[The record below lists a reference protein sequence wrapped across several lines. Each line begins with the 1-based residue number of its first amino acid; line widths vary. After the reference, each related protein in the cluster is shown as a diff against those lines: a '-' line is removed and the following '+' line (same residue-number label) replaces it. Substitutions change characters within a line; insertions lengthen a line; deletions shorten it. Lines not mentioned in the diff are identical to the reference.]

1 MWIDLSPLKAN
12 RDYRLLFISQVVS
25 FLGSMMT
32 YVAIPVQVYSITQS
46 SKMVGMVSALQLIP
60 LLVFGLLGG
69 SVADRFDRKRLL
81 IVSEL
86 LMAVGAIALTI
97 NAFIPAPSFALIIIV
112 SFLMQAVSAFH
123 RPAMDAL
130 TQKLVPEKDYAS
142 IGALGSLRSSTGA
155 ILGPAIGGLLIASF
169 GPGAVYIVDTV
180 SFGIA
185 TGCIAMMK
193 SDLRV
198 SSKEAA
204 KTLSHMWEGVVYASK
219 KPVLIGTYL
228 VDIIAMAFAFP
239 VAIFP
244 ALSQQWGGADAAG
257 NMFAAMSVGS
267 LLMTGISGWTKGVKH
282 KGRGVVWAASA
293 WSLAIL
299 ALAFATTLWQ
309 ALLCLVIAGAF
320 DMLSGLYRGI
330 IWNEAIPNTMR
341 GRMAG
346 IEMIS
351 YMSGPLIGGAR
362 VGWMADKFG
371 ISYAL
376 SFGAFISVF
385 GVLAVGLFIRGF
397 WNYAGVNAPAAKA

>member
-32 YVAIPVQVYSITQS
+32 YVAVPVQVFSLTQS

-60 LLVFGLLGG
+60 LLAFGLLGG
-69 SVADRFDRKRLL
+69 SIADRFDRKRLL

-86 LMAVGAIALTI
+86 LMAIGALALCL
-97 NAFIPAPSFALIIIV
+97 NSVLAKPSFLVILIA
-112 SFLMQAVSAFH
+112 SFLMQAVNAFH

-130 TQKLVPEKDYAS
+130 TQTLVPEKDYAS
-142 IGALGSLRSSTGA
+142 IGALGSLRHSVGA
-155 ILGPAIGGLLIASF
+155 IVGPALGGLLIAQW
-169 GPGAVYIVDTV
+169 GPVAVYAIDTV
-180 SFGIA
+180 SFLLA
-185 TGCIAMMK
+185 VGCIALMK
-193 SDLRV
+193 SDLRQ
-198 SSKEAA
+198 AA
-204 KTLSHMWEGVVYASK
+204 LKTASTLNHMWEGMVYAGK
-219 KPVLIGTYL
+219 NPVLIGTYC

-244 ALSQQWGGADAAG
+244 ALAEQWGGADAAG
-257 NMFAAMSVGS
+257 QLFAAMSVGS
-267 LLMTGISGWTKGVKH
+267 LMMTGVSGWTSRVAR
-282 KGRGVVWAASA
+282 KGRGVALAAAA

-299 ALAFATTLWQ
+299 GLAFSTSLWQ
-309 ALLCLVIAGAF
+309 ALLCLVLAGAF

-330 IWNEAIPNTMR
+330 IWNETIPNEMR

-362 VGWMADKFG
+362 VGWMADSFG
-371 ISYAL
+371 TSYAL
-376 SFGAFISVF
+376 SFGAILSIL
-385 GVLAVGLFIRGF
+385 GVLGCGYWIRAF
-397 WNYAGVNAPAAKA
+397 WNYSGRPSAGVS

>member
-12 RDYRLLFISQVVS
+12 RDYRLLFTSQVVS
-25 FLGSMMT
+25 YLGSMMT
-32 YVAIPVQVYSITQS
+32 YVAIPVQVYALTQS
-46 SKMVGMVSALQLIP
+46 SKMVGLVSALQLIP

-81 IVSEL
+81 IVSEI
-86 LMAVGAIALTI
+86 LMAIGALSLTI
-97 NAFIPAPSFALIIIV
+97 NAFLPSPSFILIVVV
-112 SFLMQAVSAFH
+112 SFLMQGVNAFH

-142 IGALGSLRSSTGA
+142 IGALGSLRSSAGA
-155 ILGPAIGGLLIASF
+155 ILGPAIAGVLIASW
-169 GPGAVYIVDTV
+169 GPGAVYIVDTL
-180 SFGIA
+180 SFGVA
-185 TGCIAMMK
+185 TICIAMMK
-193 SDLRV
+193 SDLRMAGQ
-198 SSKEAA
+198 EAA

-257 NMFAAMSVGS
+257 NLFAAMSVGS
-267 LLMTGISGWTKGVKH
+267 LLMTGLSGWTRGVKH
-282 KGRGVVWAASA
+282 KGRGVVWAAAA

-299 ALAFATTLWQ
+299 SLAFASTLWQ

-330 IWNEAIPNTMR
+330 IWNEAIPNSMR

-376 SFGAFISVF
+376 SFGALISVF
-385 GVLAVGLFIRGF
+385 GVLACGLTIRGF
-397 WNYAGVNAPAAKA
+397 WNYAGVNGGSAKA